1 MSRRMRLW
9 DVSTGDPVLDN
20 YARKKNQND
29 NKRLAGPGA
38 CLPWYSRKK
47 KKQEKREM
55 LLGWPSAFHL
65 KGPVPPGITSQD
77 YQEVLA
83 RKVEQIGN

>member
-1 MSRRMRLW
+1 MRLW
-9 DVSTGDPVLDN
+9 DVSTGDPILDN

-47 KKQEKREM
+47 KKQEKRDM
-55 LLGWPSAFHL
+55 LIGWHNAFCL
-65 KGPVPPGITSQD
+65 SGPIPPGMSSWA
-77 YQEVLA
+77 YREVLS
-83 RKVEQIGN
+83 RKINQIGE